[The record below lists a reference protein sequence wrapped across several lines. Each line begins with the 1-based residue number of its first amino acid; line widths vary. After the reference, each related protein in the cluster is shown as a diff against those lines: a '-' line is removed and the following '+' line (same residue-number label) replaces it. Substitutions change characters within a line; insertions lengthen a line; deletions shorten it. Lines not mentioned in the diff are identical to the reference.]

1 MIINALVEK
10 WKSDINL
17 KNLVRYLNPAD
28 FTQQELQKL
37 IKIML
42 KSQILKAQSF
52 QSKLETFKKLKKKN
66 LGISVFSYE
75 NNEKHSIS
83 VSKIVVKKNMLI
95 YY

>member
-1 MIINALVEK
+1 
-10 WKSDINL
+10 
-17 KNLVRYLNPAD
+17 
-28 FTQQELQKL
+28 
-37 IKIML
+37 ML

-83 VSKIVVKKNMLI
+83 VSKIVVKKTC
-95 YY
+95 